1 MSEVRTQTATL
12 IAERP
17 DLAEALEEIIAVD
30 QSTEVWEFDDVAID
44 PGRFGEIVSRDIVV
58 KAGDGYRLNDP
69 DAVRAVLAGEP
80 TNPDE
85 ATLDFALPTD
95 WRPSVDPRTTVALA
109 AVLALLAAMRTL
121 QLPTLYRDEHRL
133 SPANDPYFYRTM
145 VDRLLAQSSDPFS
158 LELVTNMPARAV
170 SRRPFSHAMNWWVAA
185 LLGGD
190 QTAATLVALWLPV
203 VASIGLGIVI
213 YFTAKTASGDVR
225 VGIAAVFFLALVP
238 VHAVY
243 TQLGF
248 LEHRL
253 HQYFWLGVTLLAVTW
268 LASDVKRLSHMHKPA
283 SAVRQHLRKPRT
295 WIAALAIG
303 PALAFSMHAWGGSI
317 MMMVPLALY
326 AGGRA
331 LIDVREGITTT
342 LANLPLLI
350 GTAFGVAIAAFLHF
364 RWEWHDSLLAYW
376 PPLILVGMVLV
387 FVIADLFRRI
397 GVSSL
402 VLGISEVIVGIA
414 GIAIFTTQFPDEWD
428 YLQDRADTLFTR
440 DTATETMSLFT
451 DAWTPI
457 TQIGLD
463 FVLALFVL
471 AFVVWMVW
479 RQYEPA
485 WLLLCTYALVWLVF
499 ASFQIRF
506 AAQMSII
513 MAVFG
518 GLGFVY
524 LLGWIGLARR
534 PELFA
539 ETKDVPRPDTES
551 DPRISSMQLP
561 SEPAAIGWIAL
572 ILLLFTGMSLMFIPL
587 LGADTMYDDDQYD
600 SLLAIESHNESVAEY
615 DHEYFV
621 LSNWGDNRMYNYLL
635 HGDGDS
641 YGYASSNYQPFIESD
656 HPDDHYDE
664 IASQVGYVVI
674 DDLETTDLPN
684 NTYTTLHG
692 DINDTTLPDSGHFQ
706 ALHLGDTASAYATV
720 PGATITVNGTN
731 ESITTT
737 TAITLDDTDYTY
749 ERTLTESSNTTTA
762 TTVAYPGD
770 YDLFD
775 QTVSI
780 TQEDVINGSTI
791 ELDY

>member
-1 MSEVRTQTATL
+1 MSEVRNRTATL
-12 IAERP
+12 LEERP
-17 DLAEALEEIIAVD
+17 DLADTLATILEVD
-30 QSTEVWEFDDVAID
+30 QANDTWDFDDVAID
-44 PGRFGEIVSRDIVV
+44 PGRFGEIVSRDIVI
-58 KAGDGYRLNDP
+58 KEGETYRIRDP
-69 DAVRAVLAGEP
+69 DAVRAVLAGESEQDTTQRTTISVP
-80 TNPDE
+80 
-85 ATLDFALPTD
+85 FD
-95 WRPSVDPRTTVALA
+95 WRPTLDTRAGI
-109 AVLALLAAMRTL
+109 ALLAVLGLLTFMRTL
-121 QLPTLYRDEHRL
+121 HLRTLYRDDHRL
-133 SPANDPYFYRTM
+133 SPGNDPYFYRTM

-158 LELVTNMPARAV
+158 LELVTSMPGRAL

-190 QTAATLVALWLPV
+190 QTAATFVGMWLPV
-203 VASIGLGIVI
+203 VASIVLGVVI
-213 YFTAKTASGDVR
+213 YFTAKTVSGDIR

-253 HQYFWLGVTLLAVTW
+253 HQYLWLGVTLLALTW
-268 LASDVKRLSHMHKPA
+268 LAADLQRSLQTHPD
-283 SAVRQHLRKPRT
+283 SAVHHHLRRPRT

-317 MMMVPLALY
+317 MMMVPLSLY

-331 LIDVREGITTT
+331 LIDVREGIPTT

-350 GTAFGVAIAAFLHF
+350 GTAFGVAITAFLHF

-376 PPLILVGMVLV
+376 PPLILLGMILV
-387 FVIADLFRRI
+387 FVTADLFRRF

-402 VLGISEVIVGIA
+402 VLGLSEVIVGIA
-414 GIAIFTTQFPDEWD
+414 GIVIFVTQFRDEWE
-428 YLQDRADTLFTR
+428 YLQDRADTLFTG
-440 DTATETMSLFT
+440 DTATEQMSLFT

-471 AFVVWMVW
+471 AFVCWMIW

-485 WLLLCTYALVWLVF
+485 WLVLCTYAIVWLGF
-499 ASFQIRF
+499 AAFQIRF

-513 MAVFG
+513 ISIFG

-524 LLGWIGLARR
+524 LLGWISLVRM
-534 PELFA
+534 
-539 ETKDVPRPDTES
+539 PDPFVDSDESTEPTTPIAS
-551 DPRISSMQLP
+551 IQLP
-561 SEPAAIGWIAL
+561 GEPAAVGWIVL
-572 ILLLFTGMSLMFIPL
+572 ILLLFTGMSLMFVPL
-587 LGADTMYDDDQYD
+587 LGADTMYDDDQYEA
-600 SLLAIESHNESVAEY
+600 LLSIESHNETVADAE
-615 DHEYFV
+615 HEYFV

-664 IASQVGYVVI
+664 IAGQVGYVVI

-692 DINDTTLPDSGHFQ
+692 GVDDTTLPDSGHFQ
-706 ALHLGDTASAYATV
+706 ALYLGDTASAYATV
-720 PGATITVNGTN
+720 PGATLTVNGTN
-731 ESITTT
+731 ESLSTTT
-737 TAITLDDTDYTY
+737 TIEIDDTDYTY
-749 ERTLTESSNTTTA
+749 GRTLTEASNTTTS

-770 YDLFD
+770 YELLGETI
-775 QTVSI
+775 TVS
-780 TQEDVINGSTI
+780 QEDVINGSTI
-791 ELDY
+791 EITEHS